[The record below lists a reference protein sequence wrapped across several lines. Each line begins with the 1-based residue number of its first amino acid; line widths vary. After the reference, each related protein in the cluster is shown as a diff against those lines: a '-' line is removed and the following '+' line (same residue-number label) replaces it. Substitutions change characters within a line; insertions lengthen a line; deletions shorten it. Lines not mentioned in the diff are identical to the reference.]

1 MTNTMTTA
9 RLAIR
14 TRRLAAVAGR
24 LAAFVP
30 SHALWY
36 RCDEDYA
43 DECLYSHLPADSATR
58 AAFRDAWYTAQ
69 ERAAAREGKVAAH
82 LTSRAAKAR
91 A

>member
-1 MTNTMTTA
+1 MTDR

-14 TRRLAAVAGR
+14 VARLAAVAGG
-24 LAAFVP
+24 LAGFVP

-43 DECLYSHLPADSATR
+43 DEVTYSRIPATSETR
-58 AAFRDAWYTAQ
+58 AVFRDAWYTAQ
-69 ERAAAREGKVAAH
+69 ERAAARGGRIAAH
-82 LTSRAAKAR
+82 VTSRAAKAR

>member
-1 MTNTMTTA
+1 MTTNQTLRA
-9 RLAIR
+9 LRLGS
-14 TRRLAAVAGR
+14 LAGR
-24 LAAFVP
+24 LAGFVP

-36 RCDEDYA
+36 RVDEDYA
-43 DECLYSHLPADSATR
+43 DEVTYNRLPADAATR

-69 ERAAAREGKVAAH
+69 ERAAAREGRVAAH